1 MDQIFVTKYSQD
13 NISHDKTNTIE
24 FICVFFG
31 YIFTSI
37 GFVLILKKCFE
48 CCVKEKKTNN
58 LEYVSLN
65 SINHHTYQSSSLV

>member
-13 NISHDKTNTIE
+13 NISHDKTNNIE

-48 CCVKEKKTNN
+48 CCVKEKKN
-58 LEYVSLN
+58 E
-65 SINHHTYQSSSLV
+65 